1 MPIINRNQ
9 GPTARH
15 YSPSSF
21 DTPSSVSLPTIV
33 SAPVP
38 IPTQAPKVKK
48 KSKLDHPPPPDQE
61 LLDEKEAAYLMG
73 VSVSFLNKDRHY
85 AKRDGR
91 PPIVPFKRVGKR
103 KIIIKQSDIRAYMA
117 SGKVG

>member
-61 LLDEKEAAYLMG
+61 LLDQKEAAYLMG

-85 AKRDGR
+85 AKR
-91 PPIVPFKRVGKR
+91 
-103 KIIIKQSDIRAYMA
+103 A
-117 SGKVG
+117 SFRLNV